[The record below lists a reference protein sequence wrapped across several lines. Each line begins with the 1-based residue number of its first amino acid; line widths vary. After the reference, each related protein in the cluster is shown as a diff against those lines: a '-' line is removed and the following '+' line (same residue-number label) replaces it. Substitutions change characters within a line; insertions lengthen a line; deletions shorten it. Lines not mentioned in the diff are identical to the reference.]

1 MKRIIA
7 VAVALMALSCS
18 KDAPYS
24 ISPEDL
30 VNDPMKIAK
39 TTITT
44 KGDEY
49 EDTVTSFETV
59 KVYRESEAAGKS
71 HFIALSGGK
80 MVYDAFMLSFDF
92 NSIDTVKVG
101 EMLVPFPKRPV
112 DIEVFMVD
120 IHRQRTSYL
129 KHRIDPSDIL
139 IRKMAD
145 NGNSSAVVWQGGS
158 LAETIDI
165 VVVSEGYDATEKAK
179 FYRDAERVAT
189 ALFGHQP

>member
-101 EMLVPFPKRPV
+101 EMLNISSFMFSFVFSDDSHATTYTYEGKIRLAAKGDDYVILHFDSVLCKCSFGDYLIDGYLNCPV
-112 DIEVFMVD
+112 MD
-120 IHRQRTSYL
+120 
-129 KHRIDPSDIL
+129 
-139 IRKMAD
+139 
-145 NGNSSAVVWQGGS
+145 S
-158 LAETIDI
+158 LE
-165 VVVSEGYDATEKAK
+165 EE
-179 FYRDAERVAT
+179 E
-189 ALFGHQP
+189 